1 MLVYKPNSVV
11 LSENLRIERQF
22 PEVEKLKGKNVRF
35 DTKTIFYD
43 FFYDPKTN
51 RLHGIGPRL
60 LNLKSEIFPLR
71 VYVNHKNVQFRL
83 YEIERLI
90 LFESDTILIG
100 ANGLTGSSEK
110 FNVKL
115 QFKNF
120 EHVMEIDLDWEKRN
134 LTQNIDAPLTISTQQ
149 KDNYFVWI
157 SDWILWHRRLHDV
170 RRVVIYDNGSKD
182 QNVLIEQLESLEPEV
197 QIIFV
202 HWPFPHGL
210 DPYNFTQRGSLNHCR
225 MKFSIPGGYCIN
237 LDIDEY
243 LVSLIDQNIVD
254 YLNSKLEFPS
264 QGVAH
269 LKEMRVPNIVNF
281 RTQDIV
287 PRCFDFIYRFQK
299 FGDRPIHY
307 GNSKRN
313 NVQYR
318 KYIYRFDGGWYN
330 DVHLVL
336 SEKTKTV
343 AFSRNYKFR
352 IKFNFLVN
360 KFSWK
365 FKRIFFKGRFVEYP
379 KPTVETVRIN
389 DSEFYFYH
397 FLGLSN
403 NWKNLPVKDSVAYNY
418 KIHVQDPLVATLA
431 QKAGLLDQ

>member
-22 PEVEKLKGKNVRF
+22 PEVEKLKGKNVRL

-43 FFYDPKTN
+43 FFHDPKTN

-71 VYVNHKNVQFRL
+71 VYVGYKNVQFRL

-90 LFESDTILIG
+90 FFESDTILIG
-100 ANGLTGSSEK
+100 ANGLTGSPEK
-110 FNVKL
+110 INVKL
-115 QFKNF
+115 QFNNF
-120 EHVMEIDLDWEKRN
+120 EHVMEIDLEWEKQN
-134 LTQNIDAPLTISTQQ
+134 LTQNIDVPLTISTQQ

-243 LVSLIDQNIVD
+243 LVSLIDQNLVE
-254 YLNSKLEFPS
+254 YLDSNLEFPS

-281 RTQDIV
+281 RTQDFV

-299 FGDRPIHY
+299 FGNKPIHY
-307 GNSKRN
+307 GNSKSN

-343 AFSRNYKFR
+343 VFSRNYKFP
-352 IKFNFLVN
+352 IKF
-360 KFSWK
+360 
-365 FKRIFFKGRFVEYP
+365 
-379 KPTVETVRIN
+379 
-389 DSEFYFYH
+389 
-397 FLGLSN
+397 
-403 NWKNLPVKDSVAYNY
+403 
-418 KIHVQDPLVATLA
+418 
-431 QKAGLLDQ
+431 

>member
-22 PEVEKLKGKNVRF
+22 PEVEKLKGKNVRL

-43 FFYDPKTN
+43 VIHDPKTN

-71 VYVNHKNVQFRL
+71 VYVDHKNVQFRL

-90 LFESDTILIG
+90 FFESDTILIG
-100 ANGLTGSSEK
+100 ANGLTGSPEK
-110 FNVKL
+110 INVKL

-120 EHVMEIDLDWEKRN
+120 EHVIEIDLEWEKQY

-149 KDNYFVWI
+149 KDNCFVWI

-170 RRVVIYDNGSKD
+170 RRVVIYDNGSSD
-182 QNVLIEQLESLEPEV
+182 QNVLIKQLESLEPEV

-281 RTQDIV
+281 RTQDFV

-299 FGDRPIHY
+299 FGNRPIHY
-307 GNSKRN
+307 GNSKSN

-343 AFSRNYKFR
+343 AFSRNYKFP
-352 IKFNFLVN
+352 IKFKFLVS

-365 FKRIFFKGRFVEYP
+365 FKRIFIKGRFVDYP

-389 DSEFYFYH
+389 DSELYFYH

-403 NWKNLPVKDSVAYNY
+403 NWKNLPVKDSVSYND

-431 QKAGLLDQ
+431 QNAGLLDQ

>member
-22 PEVEKLKGKNVRF
+22 PPVEKLKGKNARF

-43 FFYDPKTN
+43 VFHDPKTN

-60 LNLKSEIFPLR
+60 LNLKSEFFPLS
-71 VYVNHKNVQFRL
+71 VYVDHKKVQFRL

-90 LFESDTILIG
+90 FFESDSILVG
-100 ANGLTGSSEK
+100 ASGLTGSPEK
-110 FNVKL
+110 INVKF
-115 QFKNF
+115 QFNNF
-120 EHVMEIDLDWEKRN
+120 EHVMEIDLEWEKQY
-134 LTQNIDAPLTISTQQ
+134 LTQNIDTPLTISTLQ

-170 RRVVIYDNGSKD
+170 RRVVIYDNGSNN
-182 QNVLIEQLESLEPEV
+182 QNVLIKQLESLEPEV

-202 HWPFPHGL
+202 HWPFPYGL
-210 DPYNFTQRGSLNHCR
+210 DPYSFTQRGSLNHCR
-225 MKFSIPGGYCIN
+225 MKFSIRGGYCIN

-281 RTQDIV
+281 RNQNFI

-307 GNSKRN
+307 GNSKMN

-330 DVHLVL
+330 EVHWVL
-336 SEKTKTV
+336 SENTIAV
-343 AFSRNYKFR
+343 AFSRNYNFR
-352 IKFNFLVN
+352 IKFNFLVK

-365 FKRIFFKGRFVEYP
+365 FKRIFFEGRFVEYP
-379 KPTVETVRIN
+379 KPTVETVRIK
-389 DSEFYFYH
+389 DSELYFYH
-397 FLGLSN
+397 FFGLSN
-403 NWKNLPVKDSVAYNY
+403 NWDNRPDREPIAYND
-418 KIHVQDPLVATLA
+418 KIHVPDPIVATLA
-431 QKAGLLDQ
+431 RKAGLLDQ